1 MLKILNK
8 DLANISNSNKLSL
21 LKKKKQPKKYKKV
34 LYEEELDSEP
44 ELVKEDY
51 VAEETEESE
60 IKKKHKRFKNKKITF
75 SII

>member
-60 IKKKHKRFKNKKITF
+60 
-75 SII
+75 